1 MLYLIEIEAKK
12 KSSKKD
18 LTATMIRS
26 ILRCDVFRVVQDRE
40 RHLTP
45 STSEGAF
52 FSIAALVLI
61 VALSLIELMS
71 FFSPNIRSSMF
82 VDHHMVKTEKV
93 HFNISFPQLPC
104 GVIDVSVFDPNT
116 GLTVP
121 ELAKTIVYARERILS
136 DSWHTVLGLYEGGRA
151 VGVEKEGCR
160 VSGVFAIDKVPGFVY
175 IAADGSIPPHAMPP
189 SDHYIHSL
197 WIGDQPLDQKHDHI
211 SPELSNALKGV
222 SHLKEDPPH
231 TMYQYY
237 LQIVPTYMAD
247 TYGRTTK
254 VGYQYTATF
263 SKAPGPDHLQPGVYI
278 RYSHA
283 SIGVEYRL
291 EYQTW
296 SHFFVHVSAIIG
308 GIYTVMGIAA
318 SLYDQ
323 GKCTV
328 GKLLNR

>member
-1 MLYLIEIEAKK
+1 MWKSITQKVKIKML
-12 KSSKKD
+12 
-18 LTATMIRS
+18 RS
-26 ILRCDVFRVVQDRE
+26 VLRCDVFRVVQDRE

-45 STSEGAF
+45 ATTEGAF
-52 FSIAALVLI
+52 FSVAAVVLI
-61 VALSLIELMS
+61 ALLSLIELVS

-82 VDHHMVKTEKV
+82 VDHHMVKSEKV

-104 GVIDVSVFDPNT
+104 SVIVVSVFDPNT
-116 GLTVP
+116 GLVVP
-121 ELAKTIVYARERILS
+121 ELAQTIVFARERILTS
-136 DSWHTVLGLYEGGRA
+136 SWHTVLGLYEGGS
-151 VGVEKEGCR
+151 GGMEKEGCR

-175 IAADGSIPPHAMPP
+175 IAADGSIPAHQMPP

-197 WIGDQPLDQKHDHI
+197 WIGDQPLDKKHDHI
-211 SPELSNALKGV
+211 SPELSNALQGV
-222 SHLKEDPPH
+222 SHLNEDPPH

-263 SKAPGPDHLQPGVYI
+263 SKARGPDHIQPGVYI

-283 SIGVEYRL
+283 SVGVEYRL
-291 EYQTW
+291 EYQSW

-308 GIYTVMGIAA
+308 GIYTVVGIAA

-323 GKCTV
+323 GKSSIASFF
-328 GKLLNR
+328 KR